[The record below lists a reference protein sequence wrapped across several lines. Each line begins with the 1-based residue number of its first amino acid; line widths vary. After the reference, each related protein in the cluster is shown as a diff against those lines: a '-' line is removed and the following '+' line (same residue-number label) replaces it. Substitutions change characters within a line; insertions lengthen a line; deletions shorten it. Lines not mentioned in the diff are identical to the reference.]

1 MEAFRQDSSFS
12 PFGSLLIQL
21 LSNQLVG
28 GQGNYTYL
36 VALAD
41 PVPST
46 DLWSAT
52 AYNC

>member
-21 LSNQLVG
+21 LSNQLVR
-28 GQGNYTYL
+28 GQGNYVCL

-41 PVPST
+41 PSSIHRSVIC
-46 DLWSAT
+46 
-52 AYNC
+52 NCL